1 MHLYSSP
8 CRNAN
13 YGLEGEAQ
21 RAKER
26 ESEMAFGEGNH
37 HNPTIQVPQWPVFHD
52 PTAGMQLSFP
62 VSGVTGVTSEAM
74 LAALQRFLP
83 SNNEPL
89 DDSDEPMDSL
99 LDAFSCDEFR
109 MYEFKVRR
117 CPRGRSHDWTECP
130 YAHPGEKA
138 RRRDPRRF
146 HYSGTACPE
155 FRKTARCERGDAC
168 ELAHGVFESWLHP
181 TRYRTQFCK
190 DGTACR
196 RRVCF
201 FAHTPD
207 QLRVL
212 PLSPRSPPPRPAPE
226 SYDGAPPRMS
236 KILISSPRS
245 TLISPAMSPT
255 AESPPVSPVGEAA
268 MNEVLTA
275 IRKLQLSK
283 AKSVPCSWRA
293 GMVGGFGSPR
303 GVGAFKAG
311 FASLP
316 ATPTAAGGGGFG
328 WGQEETEEFGR
339 GMRGRLFE
347 GLGEDEAAE
356 GCSDAGGGSASAA
369 GVPDF
374 GWISELVK

>member
-1 MHLYSSP
+1 
-8 CRNAN
+8 
-13 YGLEGEAQ
+13 
-21 RAKER
+21 
-26 ESEMAFGEGNH
+26 MAFGEGNH
-37 HNPTIQVPQWPVFHD
+37 HHPTVQVPPWTMFDD

-62 VSGVTGVTSEAM
+62 VSGVTGEAV

-89 DDSDEPMDSL
+89 DDSDGPLDSA
-99 LDAFSCDEFR
+99 LDVFSCDEFR

-146 HYSGTACPE
+146 HYSGVACTE
-155 FRKTARCERGDAC
+155 FRKTGRCERGDAC
-168 ELAHGVFESWLHP
+168 DLAHGVFESWLHP

-201 FAHTPD
+201 FAHTPN

-212 PLSPRSPPPRPAPE
+212 PQSSRSPPQPAPE
-226 SYDGAPPRMS
+226 SYDGSPARRS
-236 KILISSPRS
+236 KNLISSPRS
-245 TLISPAMSPT
+245 TLISPSISPT
-255 AESPPVSPVGEAA
+255 SESPPVSPVGEQAV
-268 MNEVLTA
+268 NEVLTA

-283 AKSVPCSWRA
+283 AKSVPCSWRV
-293 GMVGGFGSPR
+293 GMVGGGGLGSPR
-303 GVGAFKAG
+303 GVGAFRAG

-316 ATPTAAGGGGFG
+316 STPTAAGGGGLVCA
-328 WGQEETEEFGR
+328 EETDKDGR

-347 GLGEDEAAE
+347 VLGEEEAVG
-356 GCSDAGGGSASAA
+356 GCSDAGGGSAA
-369 GVPDF
+369 VPDL